1 MKNKKL
7 WKQMGAAA
15 IAAAMVMSTIPAE
28 PVQAASGKTLVVSTQ
43 KQLNQALKAVKGK
56 KAAVITVKSGKKVTI
71 TIPKGSYQVTIKVV
85 GEKATVV
92 NKGTVK
98 EIVVNSKGTAAIK
111 NNGTIK
117 KVTVQNAKS
126 VSFSGNGKKTIPVV
140 VNAKDVSV
148 TAAVPVAI
156 TAKKDMKIVFKEGAE
171 KSTVTCEKKA
181 EVQIDNRT
189 KKNISVKMADGTK
202 ENITSGEVATI
213 TPDGKKED
221 RSDEDKND
229 SKDETKENQDSDTSG
244 GNSSGGSS
252 SGGTIENPSKRTE
265 AELLKEGYQLKWQ
278 DNFDGDTLNRA
289 DWNVELHKKGWV
301 NEEWQAYVDSDKNI
315 QVKDGKLLIKPVE
328 TVNEDGTK
336 SYTSG
341 RINTQGKH
349 DFKYGYFECRAKV
362 PTGKGYLPAFWMMPT
377 DENLYGQ
384 WPKCGEIDIMEVM
397 GQETNKAYGTI
408 HYGEP
413 HDQSQ
418 GTYTVDA
425 KDNFADQYHT
435 YACDWEPGK
444 ITWYIDGVKYHEES
458 DWFSAKS
465 GQEEVTYPAPFDQPF
480 YMILNLA
487 VGGSWVGY
495 PDESTTYDDQKFA
508 IDYVKVYQKDSYD
521 ENVTKPIKEVTL
533 RDPDATGNYINNG
546 DFSVVED
553 LSDTKNWQFMT
564 ALGGKGTA
572 EIKNKE
578 LVISTTN
585 AGTADYSIQLVQPD
599 IPLQKGGTY
608 KVTFDAYADEAR
620 TMSADI
626 SGPDHNYTRYWN
638 DTKVSLGTNNQTF
651 TYEFQMTGSDDA
663 NGRLEFNLGNTDST
677 ATVHLSNV
685 RIEKTGYEEIK
696 EDTTKKAL
704 VDGNYVYNGSFQE
717 GKNRLGYWE
726 ITKPEHVTAEVTG
739 LEDGR
744 RLKVISQ
751 KGTES
756 TAVTVGQKD
765 LALAPDTD
773 YILSFTAQAQEAKT
787 MTVHA
792 AGQDFQAELTGEKK
806 NYSFSFKT
814 AADLTDKN
822 ISFDLGLGTTVYLDD
837 VRIDE
842 DSLIKNGSFNAGLA
856 GFDPYCYTPSNVTYV
871 VDSLNEDNAADFTI
885 NDTGDQ
891 DWHIQLKQT
900 GVRLEK
906 GQWYRLSLKMKSSTN
921 RKVSY
926 ALQRDG
932 STHKD
937 AAGNED
943 WTPYCQEKVALTSEY
958 QTIIKEFQMKEDTD
972 PDTIFNIAMGAID
985 GQQIKEQ
992 HRICIDD
999 IVLEKMEAPE
1009 IKPEETGKNLLVNG
1023 EFSDGTDGW
1032 DIVKRDDAI
1041 GTTVATEGGIVF
1053 KIADVG
1059 TEDWHAQL
1067 KQSGITLE
1075 KGCKY
1080 RVKFKVTSTKAR
1092 TIKLG
1097 FMSESYDWYGG
1108 TNFELPEA
1116 KEQEVVYEF
1125 TMEKDTDRNAVMTVS
1140 MGQIY
1145 ENDDKNKPINTP
1157 ASDIILTNFSLEKIG
1172 QK

>member
-465 GQEEVTYPAPFDQPF
+465 GQGEVTYPAPFDQPF

-620 TMSADI
+620 TMIADI

-638 DTKVSLGTNNQTF
+638 DTKVSLGTNKQTF

-663 NGRLEFNLGNTDST
+663 NGRLEFNLGNTGST

-704 VDGNYVYNGSFQE
+704 ADGNYVYNGSFQE

-806 NYSFSFKT
+806 NYS
-814 AADLTDKN
+814 
-822 ISFDLGLGTTVYLDD
+822 
-837 VRIDE
+837 
-842 DSLIKNGSFNAGLA
+842 
-856 GFDPYCYTPSNVTYV
+856 
-871 VDSLNEDNAADFTI
+871 
-885 NDTGDQ
+885 
-891 DWHIQLKQT
+891 
-900 GVRLEK
+900 
-906 GQWYRLSLKMKSSTN
+906 
-921 RKVSY
+921 
-926 ALQRDG
+926 
-932 STHKD
+932 
-937 AAGNED
+937 
-943 WTPYCQEKVALTSEY
+943 
-958 QTIIKEFQMKEDTD
+958 
-972 PDTIFNIAMGAID
+972 
-985 GQQIKEQ
+985 
-992 HRICIDD
+992 
-999 IVLEKMEAPE
+999 
-1009 IKPEETGKNLLVNG
+1009 
-1023 EFSDGTDGW
+1023 
-1032 DIVKRDDAI
+1032 
-1041 GTTVATEGGIVF
+1041 
-1053 KIADVG
+1053 
-1059 TEDWHAQL
+1059 
-1067 KQSGITLE
+1067 
-1075 KGCKY
+1075 
-1080 RVKFKVTSTKAR
+1080 
-1092 TIKLG
+1092 
-1097 FMSESYDWYGG
+1097 
-1108 TNFELPEA
+1108 
-1116 KEQEVVYEF
+1116 
-1125 TMEKDTDRNAVMTVS
+1125 
-1140 MGQIY
+1140 
-1145 ENDDKNKPINTP
+1145 
-1157 ASDIILTNFSLEKIG
+1157 
-1172 QK
+1172 

>member
-15 IAAAMVMSTIPAE
+15 ITAAMVMSTIPAE
-28 PVQAASGKTLVVSTQ
+28 PVQAARGKTLVVSTQ

-56 KAAVITVKSGKKVTI
+56 KAAVITVRSGKKVTI

-221 RSDEDKND
+221 RSDVDKND

-328 TVNEDGTK
+328 TVNADGTK

-465 GQEEVTYPAPFDQPF
+465 GQGEVTYPAPFDQPF

-521 ENVTKPIKEVTL
+521 ENVTKPVKEVTL

-620 TMSADI
+620 TMIADI

-638 DTKVSLGTNNQTF
+638 DTKVSLGTNKQTF

-663 NGRLEFNLGNTDST
+663 NGRLEFNLGNTGST

-704 VDGNYVYNGSFQE
+704 ADGNYVYNGSFQE

-744 RLKVISQ
+744 RLKVVSQ

-792 AGQDFQAELTGEKK
+792 AGQDFQAELIGEKK
-806 NYSFSFKT
+806 TYSFSFKT

-958 QTIIKEFQMKEDTD
+958 QTITKEFQMKEDTD

-999 IVLEKMEAPE
+999 IVLEKIEAPE

-1032 DIVKRDDAI
+1032 DIVKRNDAI
-1041 GTTVATEGGIVF
+1041 GITVATEGGIVF

-1116 KEQEVVYEF
+1116 EEQEVVYEF

>member
-43 KQLNQALKAVKGK
+43 KQLKQALKAVKGK

-71 TIPKGSYQVTIKVV
+71 TIPKGSYKVTIKVV

-98 EIVVNSKGTAAIK
+98 EIVVNSKGTAAVK

-171 KSTVTCEKKA
+171 KSTVTCKKKA
-181 EVQIDNRT
+181 QVQIDNRT

-265 AELLKEGYQLKWQ
+265 ADLLKEGYQLKWQ

-328 TVNEDGTK
+328 TVNADGTK

-397 GQETNKAYGTI
+397 GQETNKAYGTV

-418 GTYTVDA
+418 GTCTVDA
-425 KDNFADQYHT
+425 KNNFADQYHT

-444 ITWYIDGVKYHEES
+444 ITWYIDGVKFHEES

-465 GQEEVTYPAPFDQPF
+465 GQGEVAYPAPFDQPF

-495 PDESTTYDDQKFA
+495 PDDSTTYADQQFA
-508 IDYVKVYQKDSYD
+508 VDYVKVYQKNSYD
-521 ENVTKPIKEVTL
+521 ENVEKPVKNVIL
-533 RDPDATGNYINNG
+533 REPDTTGNYINNG
-546 DFSVVED
+546 DFSIAEN
-553 LSDTKNWQFMT
+553 LSDDKNWKFLT
-564 ALGGKGTA
+564 TLDGDGKA
-572 EIKNKE
+572 EIKNHE
-578 LVISTTN
+578 MVISTVN
-585 AGTADYSIQLVQPD
+585 VGTADYSIQLVQPD
-599 IPLQKGGTY
+599 VPLQKGGTY

-620 TMSADI
+620 TMIADI

-638 DTKVSLGTNNQTF
+638 DTKVSLGTKKQTF

-704 VDGNYVYNGSFQE
+704 ADGNYVYNGSFQE
-717 GKNRLGYWE
+717 GKNRLGNWE

-744 RLKVISQ
+744 RLKVVSQ

-814 AADLTDKN
+814 ADLTDKN

-871 VDSLNEDNAADFTI
+871 VDSLNEDNVADFTI

-906 GQWYRLSLKMKSSTN
+906 GQWYRLSLKMKSSID

-926 ALQRDG
+926 TLQRDG

-958 QTIIKEFQMKEDTD
+958 QTFTKEFQMKEDTD

-999 IVLEKMEAPE
+999 IVLEKIEAPE

-1023 EFSDGTDGW
+1023 DFSDGTDGW
-1032 DIVKRDDAI
+1032 NIVKRDDAI

-1080 RVKFKVTSTKAR
+1080 RVKFKVTSTKTR

-1097 FMSESYDWYGG
+1097 FMSESYNWYGG
-1108 TNFELPEA
+1108 TNLELPESE
-1116 KEQEVVYEF
+1116 EQEVVYEF

-1140 MGQIY
+1140 MGQMY
-1145 ENDDKNKPINTP
+1145 ENDDKSKPINTSV
-1157 ASDIILTNFSLEKIG
+1157 SDITLTNFSLEKIG

>member
-15 IAAAMVMSTIPAE
+15 ITAAMVMSTIPAE
-28 PVQAASGKTLVVSTQ
+28 PVQAARGKTLVVSTQ

-126 VSFSGNGKKTIPVV
+126 VSFSGNGKKTIPFV

-465 GQEEVTYPAPFDQPF
+465 GQGEVTYPAPFDQPF

-521 ENVTKPIKEVTL
+521 ENVTKPVKEVTL

-620 TMSADI
+620 TMIADI

-638 DTKVSLGTNNQTF
+638 DTKVSLGTNKQTF

-663 NGRLEFNLGNTDST
+663 NGRLEFNLGNTGST

-704 VDGNYVYNGSFQE
+704 ADGNYVYNGSFQE

-744 RLKVISQ
+744 RLKVVSQ

-792 AGQDFQAELTGEKK
+792 AGQDFQAELIGEKK
-806 NYSFSFKT
+806 TYSFSFKT

-958 QTIIKEFQMKEDTD
+958 QTITKEFQMKEDTD

-999 IVLEKMEAPE
+999 IVLEKIEAPE

-1032 DIVKRDDAI
+1032 DIVKRNDAI
-1041 GTTVATEGGIVF
+1041 GITVATEGGIVF

-1116 KEQEVVYEF
+1116 EEQEVVYEF

>member
-465 GQEEVTYPAPFDQPF
+465 GQGEVTYPAPFDQPF

-620 TMSADI
+620 TMIADI

-638 DTKVSLGTNNQTF
+638 DTKVSLGTNKQTF

-663 NGRLEFNLGNTDST
+663 NGRLEFNLGNTGST

-704 VDGNYVYNGSFQE
+704 ADGNYVYNGSFQE

-856 GFDPYCYTPSNVTYV
+856 GFDT
-871 VDSLNEDNAADFTI
+871 
-885 NDTGDQ
+885 
-891 DWHIQLKQT
+891 
-900 GVRLEK
+900 
-906 GQWYRLSLKMKSSTN
+906 
-921 RKVSY
+921 
-926 ALQRDG
+926 
-932 STHKD
+932 
-937 AAGNED
+937 
-943 WTPYCQEKVALTSEY
+943 
-958 QTIIKEFQMKEDTD
+958 
-972 PDTIFNIAMGAID
+972 
-985 GQQIKEQ
+985 
-992 HRICIDD
+992 
-999 IVLEKMEAPE
+999 
-1009 IKPEETGKNLLVNG
+1009 
-1023 EFSDGTDGW
+1023 
-1032 DIVKRDDAI
+1032 
-1041 GTTVATEGGIVF
+1041 
-1053 KIADVG
+1053 
-1059 TEDWHAQL
+1059 
-1067 KQSGITLE
+1067 
-1075 KGCKY
+1075 
-1080 RVKFKVTSTKAR
+1080 
-1092 TIKLG
+1092 
-1097 FMSESYDWYGG
+1097 
-1108 TNFELPEA
+1108 
-1116 KEQEVVYEF
+1116 
-1125 TMEKDTDRNAVMTVS
+1125 
-1140 MGQIY
+1140 
-1145 ENDDKNKPINTP
+1145 
-1157 ASDIILTNFSLEKIG
+1157 
-1172 QK
+1172 

>member
-71 TIPKGSYQVTIKVV
+71 TIPKGSYKVTIKVV

-98 EIVVNSKGTAAIK
+98 EIVVNSKGTAAVK

-156 TAKKDMKIVFKEGAE
+156 TAKKDMKIVFKKGAE

-181 EVQIDNRT
+181 QVQIDNRT

-229 SKDETKENQDSDTSG
+229 SEDETKENQDSDTSG

-265 AELLKEGYQLKWQ
+265 ADLLKEGYQLKWQ

-328 TVNEDGTK
+328 TVNADGTK

-397 GQETNKAYGTI
+397 GQETNRAYGTI

-465 GQEEVTYPAPFDQPF
+465 GQGEVTYPAPFDQPF

-495 PDESTTYDDQKFA
+495 PDDSTTYADQQFA
-508 IDYVKVYQKDSYD
+508 VDYVKVYQKNSYD
-521 ENVTKPIKEVTL
+521 ENVEKPVKNVIL
-533 RDPDATGNYINNG
+533 REPDTTGNYINNG
-546 DFSVVED
+546 DFSIAEN
-553 LSDTKNWQFMT
+553 LSDDKNWKFLT
-564 ALGGKGTA
+564 TLDGDGKA
-572 EIKNKE
+572 EIKNHE
-578 LVISTTN
+578 MVISTVN
-585 AGTADYSIQLVQPD
+585 VGTADYSIQLVQPD
-599 IPLQKGGTY
+599 VPLQKGGTY

-620 TMSADI
+620 TMIADI

-638 DTKVSLGTNNQTF
+638 DTKVSLGTKKQTF

-704 VDGNYVYNGSFQE
+704 ADGNYVYNGSFQE
-717 GKNRLGYWE
+717 GKNRLGNWE

-744 RLKVISQ
+744 RLKVVSQ

-814 AADLTDKN
+814 ADLTDKN

-871 VDSLNEDNAADFTI
+871 VDSLNEDNVADFTI

-906 GQWYRLSLKMKSSTN
+906 GQWYRLSLKMKSSID

-926 ALQRDG
+926 TLQRDG

-958 QTIIKEFQMKEDTD
+958 QTFTKEFQMKEDTD

-999 IVLEKMEAPE
+999 IVLEKIEAPE

-1023 EFSDGTDGW
+1023 DFSDGTDGW
-1032 DIVKRDDAI
+1032 NIVKRDDAI

-1080 RVKFKVTSTKAR
+1080 RVKFKVTSTKTR

-1097 FMSESYDWYGG
+1097 FMSESYNWYGG
-1108 TNFELPEA
+1108 TNLELPESE
-1116 KEQEVVYEF
+1116 EQEVVYEF

-1140 MGQIY
+1140 MGQMY
-1145 ENDDKNKPINTP
+1145 ENDDKSKPINTSV
-1157 ASDIILTNFSLEKIG
+1157 SDITLTNFSLEKIG

>member
-444 ITWYIDGVKYHEES
+444 ITWYIDGVKFHEES

-465 GQEEVTYPAPFDQPF
+465 GQGEVAYPAPFDQPF

-495 PDESTTYDDQKFA
+495 PDDSTTYADQQFA
-508 IDYVKVYQKDSYD
+508 VDYVKVYQKDSYD
-521 ENVTKPIKEVTL
+521 ENVEKPVKNVIL
-533 RDPDATGNYINNG
+533 REPDTTGNYINNG
-546 DFSVVED
+546 DFSIAEN
-553 LSDTKNWQFMT
+553 LSDDKNWKFLT
-564 ALGGKGTA
+564 TLDGDGKA
-572 EIKNKE
+572 EIKNHE
-578 LVISTTN
+578 MVISTVN
-585 AGTADYSIQLVQPD
+585 VGTADYSIQLVQPD
-599 IPLQKGGTY
+599 VPLQKGGTY

-620 TMSADI
+620 TMIADI
-626 SGPDHNYTRYWN
+626 SGPDHNYTRYWK
-638 DTKVSLGTNNQTF
+638 DTKVELGTQKK
-651 TYEFQMTGSDDA
+651 TYTYAFQMTGSDDA
-663 NGRLEFNLGNTDST
+663 NGRLEFNLGNTAST
-677 ATVHLSNV
+677 AAVHLSNV

-696 EDTTKKAL
+696 EDTTKKVLA
-704 VDGNYVYNGSFQE
+704 DGNYVYNGSFQE
-717 GKNRLGYWE
+717 GKNRLGYWD
-726 ITKPEHVTAEVTG
+726 ITKPENATTEVTG

-744 RLKVISQ
+744 RLKVVSP
-751 KGTES
+751 KGTVV
-756 TAVTVGQKD
+756 TAGQQG
-765 LALAPDTD
+765 LALSEDTK
-773 YILSFTAQAQEAKT
+773 YVLSFSAQANEAET
-787 MTVHA
+787 MTVHV
-792 AGQDFQAELTGEKK
+792 AGQKFQAELTNEKK
-806 NYSFSFKT
+806 NYSFSFQT

-842 DSLIKNGSFNAGLA
+842 ESLIKNGSFNAGMA
-856 GFDPYCYTPSNVTYV
+856 GFEVYCYTPSNVTYV

-885 NDTGDQ
+885 NDTGEA

-900 GVRLEK
+900 GVKLEQ
-906 GQWYRLSLKMKSSTN
+906 GQWYRLSLKMKSSID

-937 AAGNED
+937 ADGNED
-943 WTPYCQEKVALTSEY
+943 WTPYCQETVDLTGEY
-958 QTIIKEFQMKEDTD
+958 QTITKEFQMKEDTD
-972 PDTIFNIAMGAID
+972 LETIFNIAMGAV
-985 GQQIKEQ
+985 GGKQITQE
-992 HRICIDD
+992 HRICMDA
-999 IVLEKMEAPE
+999 IVLENIEAPE
-1009 IKPEETGKNLLVNG
+1009 IKPEETGKNLLTNG
-1023 EFSDGTDGW
+1023 DFSDGTNGW
-1032 DIVKRDDAI
+1032 GINTNADQTA
-1041 GTTVATEGGIVF
+1041 TTVVTDGGIVF
-1053 KIADVG
+1053 QVKNPGENDWDV
-1059 TEDWHAQL
+1059 QL
-1067 KQSGITLE
+1067 NQHGFTLE

-1097 FMSESYDWYGG
+1097 LMDNNCQKWYGG
-1108 TNFELPEA
+1108 EDISLGEA
-1116 KEQEVVYEF
+1116 EEKEVSYEF
-1125 TMEKDTDRNAVMTVS
+1125 TMQQDTDNDSKMFIS
-1140 MGQIY
+1140 MGKISD
-1145 ENDDKNKPINTP
+1145 ENTP
-1157 ASDIILTNFSLEKIG
+1157 ASDITLTNFSLEKITE
-1172 QK
+1172 

>member
-71 TIPKGSYQVTIKVV
+71 TIPKGSYKVTIKVV

-98 EIVVNSKGTAAIK
+98 EIVVNSKGTAAVK

-265 AELLKEGYQLKWQ
+265 ADLLKEGYQLKWQ

-328 TVNEDGTK
+328 TVNADGTK

-397 GQETNKAYGTI
+397 GQETNRAYGTI

-425 KDNFADQYHT
+425 KDNFADKYHT

-465 GQEEVTYPAPFDQPF
+465 GQGEVTYPAPFDQPF

-495 PDESTTYDDQKFA
+495 PDDSTTYADQQFA
-508 IDYVKVYQKDSYD
+508 VDYVKVYQKDSYD
-521 ENVTKPIKEVTL
+521 ENVEKPVKNVIL
-533 RDPDATGNYINNG
+533 REPDTTGNYINNG
-546 DFSVVED
+546 DFSIAEN
-553 LSDTKNWQFMT
+553 LSDDKNWKFLT
-564 ALGGKGTA
+564 TLDGDGKA
-572 EIKNKE
+572 EIKNHE
-578 LVISTTN
+578 MVISTVN
-585 AGTADYSIQLVQPD
+585 VGTADYSIQLVQPD
-599 IPLQKGGTY
+599 VPLQKGGTY

-620 TMSADI
+620 TMIADI

-638 DTKVSLGTNNQTF
+638 DTKVSLGTKKQTF

-704 VDGNYVYNGSFQE
+704 ADGNYVYNGSFQE

-744 RLKVISQ
+744 RLKVVSQ

-787 MTVHA
+787 MTVHV

-871 VDSLNEDNAADFTI
+871 VDSLNEDNVADFTI

-906 GQWYRLSLKMKSSTN
+906 GQWYRLSLKMKSSID

-926 ALQRDG
+926 TLQRDG

-958 QTIIKEFQMKEDTD
+958 QTFTKEFLMKEDTD

-999 IVLEKMEAPE
+999 IVLEKIEAPE

-1023 EFSDGTDGW
+1023 DFSDGTDGW
-1032 DIVKRDDAI
+1032 NIVKRDDAI

-1080 RVKFKVTSTKAR
+1080 RVKFKVTSTKTR

-1097 FMSESYDWYGG
+1097 FMSESYNWYGG
-1108 TNFELPEA
+1108 TNLELPESE
-1116 KEQEVVYEF
+1116 EQEVVYEF

-1140 MGQIY
+1140 MGQMY
-1145 ENDDKNKPINTP
+1145 ENDDKSKPINTSV
-1157 ASDIILTNFSLEKIG
+1157 SDITLTNFSLEKIG

>member
-71 TIPKGSYQVTIKVV
+71 TIPKGSYKVTIKVV

-98 EIVVNSKGTAAIK
+98 EIVVNSKGTAAVK

-265 AELLKEGYQLKWQ
+265 ADLLKEGYQLKWQ

-328 TVNEDGTK
+328 TVNADGTK

-418 GTYTVDA
+418 GTCTVDA
-425 KDNFADQYHT
+425 KNNFADQYHT

-444 ITWYIDGVKYHEES
+444 ITWYIDGVKFHEES

-465 GQEEVTYPAPFDQPF
+465 GQGEVAYPAPFDQPF

-495 PDESTTYDDQKFA
+495 PDDSTTYADQQFA
-508 IDYVKVYQKDSYD
+508 VDYVKVYQKNSYD
-521 ENVTKPIKEVTL
+521 ENVEKPVKNVIL
-533 RDPDATGNYINNG
+533 REPDTTGNYINNG
-546 DFSVVED
+546 DFSIAEN
-553 LSDTKNWQFMT
+553 LSDDKNWKFLT
-564 ALGGKGTA
+564 TLDGDGKA
-572 EIKNKE
+572 EIKNHE
-578 LVISTTN
+578 MVISTVN
-585 AGTADYSIQLVQPD
+585 VGTADYSIQLVQPD
-599 IPLQKGGTY
+599 VPLQKGGTY

-620 TMSADI
+620 TMIADI

-638 DTKVSLGTNNQTF
+638 DTKVSLGTKKQTF

-704 VDGNYVYNGSFQE
+704 ADGNYVYNGSFQE

-744 RLKVISQ
+744 RLKVVSQ

-787 MTVHA
+787 MTVHV

-871 VDSLNEDNAADFTI
+871 VDSLNEDNVADFTI

-906 GQWYRLSLKMKSSTN
+906 GQWYRLSLKMKSSID

-926 ALQRDG
+926 TLQRDG

-958 QTIIKEFQMKEDTD
+958 QTFTKEFQMKEDTD

-999 IVLEKMEAPE
+999 IVLEKIEAPE

-1023 EFSDGTDGW
+1023 DFSDGTDGW
-1032 DIVKRDDAI
+1032 NIVKRDDAI

-1080 RVKFKVTSTKAR
+1080 RVKFKVTSTKTR

-1097 FMSESYDWYGG
+1097 FMSESYNWYGG
-1108 TNFELPEA
+1108 TNLELPESE
-1116 KEQEVVYEF
+1116 EQEVVYEF

-1140 MGQIY
+1140 MGQMY
-1145 ENDDKNKPINTP
+1145 ENDDKSKPINTSV
-1157 ASDIILTNFSLEKIG
+1157 SDITLTNFSLEKIG

>member
-465 GQEEVTYPAPFDQPF
+465 GQGEVTYPAPFDQPF

-620 TMSADI
+620 TMIADI

-638 DTKVSLGTNNQTF
+638 DTKVSLGTNKQTF

-663 NGRLEFNLGNTDST
+663 NGRLEFNLGNTGST

-704 VDGNYVYNGSFQE
+704 ADGNYVYNGSFQE

-744 RLKVISQ
+744 RLKENRKHSSNC
-751 KGTES
+751 GTKRS
-756 TAVTVGQKD
+756 
-765 LALAPDTD
+765 
-773 YILSFTAQAQEAKT
+773 
-787 MTVHA
+787 
-792 AGQDFQAELTGEKK
+792 
-806 NYSFSFKT
+806 
-814 AADLTDKN
+814 
-822 ISFDLGLGTTVYLDD
+822 GTCT
-837 VRIDE
+837 R
-842 DSLIKNGSFNAGLA
+842 
-856 GFDPYCYTPSNVTYV
+856 
-871 VDSLNEDNAADFTI
+871 
-885 NDTGDQ
+885 
-891 DWHIQLKQT
+891 
-900 GVRLEK
+900 
-906 GQWYRLSLKMKSSTN
+906 YRLYPQFYGAGT
-921 RKVSY
+921 
-926 ALQRDG
+926 G
-932 STHKD
+932 SKD
-937 AAGNED
+937 
-943 WTPYCQEKVALTSEY
+943 
-958 QTIIKEFQMKEDTD
+958 
-972 PDTIFNIAMGAID
+972 
-985 GQQIKEQ
+985 
-992 HRICIDD
+992 H
-999 IVLEKMEAPE
+999 
-1009 IKPEETGKNLLVNG
+1009 
-1023 EFSDGTDGW
+1023 DGTCCRTG
-1032 DIVKRDDAI
+1032 
-1041 GTTVATEGGIVF
+1041 F
-1053 KIADVG
+1053 
-1059 TEDWHAQL
+1059 
-1067 KQSGITLE
+1067 SGRTYRGKE
-1075 KGCKY
+1075 KLQ
-1080 RVKFKVTSTKAR
+1080 FF
-1092 TIKLG
+1092 L
-1097 FMSESYDWYGG
+1097 
-1108 TNFELPEA
+1108 
-1116 KEQEVVYEF
+1116 
-1125 TMEKDTDRNAVMTVS
+1125 
-1140 MGQIY
+1140 
-1145 ENDDKNKPINTP
+1145 
-1157 ASDIILTNFSLEKIG
+1157 
-1172 QK
+1172 

>member
-28 PVQAASGKTLVVSTQ
+28 PVQAVSGKTLVVSQ
-43 KQLNQALKAVKGK
+43 KQLKQALKAVKGK

-71 TIPKGSYQVTIKVV
+71 TIPKGSYKVTIKVV

-98 EIVVNSKGTAAIK
+98 EIVVNSKGTAAVK

-117 KVTVQNAKS
+117 KVTVQNAKR

-156 TAKKDMKIVFKEGAE
+156 TAKKDMKIVFKKGAE

-265 AELLKEGYQLKWQ
+265 ADLLKEGYQLKWQ

-328 TVNEDGTK
+328 TVNADGTK

-418 GTYTVDA
+418 GTCTVDA
-425 KDNFADQYHT
+425 KNNFADQYHT

-444 ITWYIDGVKYHEES
+444 ITWYIDGVKFHEES

-465 GQEEVTYPAPFDQPF
+465 GQGEVAYPAPFDQPF

-495 PDESTTYDDQKFA
+495 PDDSTTYADQQFA
-508 IDYVKVYQKDSYD
+508 VDYVKVYQKDRYD
-521 ENVTKPIKEVTL
+521 ENVEKPVKNVTL
-533 RDPDATGNYINNG
+533 REPDTTGNYINNG
-546 DFSVVED
+546 DFSTAEN
-553 LSDTKNWQFMT
+553 LSDDKNWKFLT
-564 ALGGKGTA
+564 TLDGDGKA
-572 EIKNKE
+572 EIKNHE
-578 LVISTTN
+578 MVISTVN

-599 IPLQKGGTY
+599 VPLQKGGTY

-620 TMSADI
+620 TMIADI
-626 SGPDHNYTRYWN
+626 SGPDHNYTRYWK
-638 DTKVSLGTNNQTF
+638 DTRVSLGTKKQTF

-704 VDGNYVYNGSFQE
+704 ADGNYVYNGSFQE
-717 GKNRLGYWE
+717 GKNRLGNWE

-744 RLKVISQ
+744 RLKVVSQ

-787 MTVHA
+787 MTVHV

-814 AADLTDKN
+814 ADLTDKN

-871 VDSLNEDNAADFTI
+871 VDSLNEDNVADFTI

-906 GQWYRLSLKMKSSTN
+906 GQWYRLSLKMKSSID

-926 ALQRDG
+926 TLQRDG

-958 QTIIKEFQMKEDTD
+958 QTFTKEFQMKEDTD

-999 IVLEKMEAPE
+999 IVLEKIEAPE

-1023 EFSDGTDGW
+1023 DFSDGTDGW
-1032 DIVKRDDAI
+1032 NIVKRDDAI

-1080 RVKFKVTSTKAR
+1080 RVKFKVTSTKTR

-1097 FMSESYDWYGG
+1097 FMSESYNWYGG
-1108 TNFELPEA
+1108 TNLELPESE
-1116 KEQEVVYEF
+1116 EQEVVYEF

-1140 MGQIY
+1140 MGQMY
-1145 ENDDKNKPINTP
+1145 ENDDKSKPINTSV
-1157 ASDIILTNFSLEKIG
+1157 SDITLTNFSLEKITE
-1172 QK
+1172 

>member
-465 GQEEVTYPAPFDQPF
+465 GQGEVTYPAPFDQPF

-495 PDESTTYDDQKFA
+495 PDESTTYDDQEFA

-521 ENVTKPIKEVTL
+521 ENVTKPVKEVTL

-564 ALGGKGTA
+564 ALGGKGSA

-704 VDGNYVYNGSFQE
+704 ADGNYVYNGSFQE

-744 RLKVISQ
+744 RLKVVSQ
-751 KGTES
+751 KETES

-792 AGQDFQAELTGEKK
+792 AGQDFQAELIGEKK
-806 NYSFSFKT
+806 TYSFSFKT

-842 DSLIKNGSFNAGLA
+842 DSLIKNGSFRAGLA

-958 QTIIKEFQMKEDTD
+958 QTITKEFQMKEDTD

-999 IVLEKMEAPE
+999 IVLEKIEAPE

-1032 DIVKRDDAI
+1032 DIVKRNDAI
-1041 GTTVATEGGIVF
+1041 GITVATEGGIVF

-1116 KEQEVVYEF
+1116 EEQEVVYEF

>member
-15 IAAAMVMSTIPAE
+15 ITAAMVMSTIPAE
-28 PVQAASGKTLVVSTQ
+28 PVQAARGKTLVVSTQ

-126 VSFSGNGKKTIPVV
+126 VSFSGNGKKTIPFV

-328 TVNEDGTK
+328 TVNADGTK

-465 GQEEVTYPAPFDQPF
+465 GQGEVTYPAPFDQPF

-521 ENVTKPIKEVTL
+521 ENVTKPVKEVTL

-620 TMSADI
+620 TMIADI

-638 DTKVSLGTNNQTF
+638 DTKVSLGTNKQTF

-663 NGRLEFNLGNTDST
+663 NGRLEFNLGNTGST

-704 VDGNYVYNGSFQE
+704 ADGNYVYNGSFQE

-744 RLKVISQ
+744 RLKVVSQ

-792 AGQDFQAELTGEKK
+792 AGQDFQAELIGEKK
-806 NYSFSFKT
+806 TYSFSFKT

-958 QTIIKEFQMKEDTD
+958 QTITKEFQMKEDTD

-999 IVLEKMEAPE
+999 IVLEKIEAPE

-1032 DIVKRDDAI
+1032 DIVKRNDAI
-1041 GTTVATEGGIVF
+1041 GITVATEGGIVF

-1116 KEQEVVYEF
+1116 EEQEVVYEF